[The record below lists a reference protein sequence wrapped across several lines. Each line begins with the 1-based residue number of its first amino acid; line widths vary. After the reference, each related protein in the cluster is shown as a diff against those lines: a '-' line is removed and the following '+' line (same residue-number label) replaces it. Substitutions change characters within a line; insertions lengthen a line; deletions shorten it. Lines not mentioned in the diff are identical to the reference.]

1 MNTLL
6 LKIIEDIVE
15 ELENKQDK
23 TIQDIELIN
32 ELSNIALKIIDN

>member
-32 ELSNIALKIIDN
+32 ELSNIALEIIDN

>member
-6 LKIIEDIVE
+6 LKIIENIVE

>member
-6 LKIIEDIVE
+6 LKIIENIVE

-32 ELSNIALKIIDN
+32 ELSNIALEIIDN